1 MNHRPEKTAITRNAP
16 AKPMRILFESGKL
29 IGNTLDYGCGKGK
42 DAEIYKMDKF
52 DPFYFPKK
60 LQENSYDTVT
70 CQYVLN
76 VLPLEEESKILKHIK
91 MLLKVK
97 GRAYIT
103 VRRDLVKEG
112 LTSKN
117 TYQRNVILDL
127 PIFYEKKNSFC
138 IYELT

>member
-1 MNHRPEKTAITRNAP
+1 MNHFPEKTAISRISS

-52 DPFYFPKK
+52 DPFYFPKT

-76 VLPLEEESKILKHIK
+76 VLPLEEESKILNHIK
-91 MLLKVK
+91 KLLKIK
-97 GRAYIT
+97 GTAYIT

-117 TYQRNVILDL
+117 TYQRNVTLDL